1 MPSGAG
7 IAFTLLS
14 LLLAVL
20 LWRSRA
26 GREPLSPAWLRLRS
40 AIPPLLLVAC
50 IPSGWVNER
59 FDTLRLYAEGMAV
72 TQLSM
77 QGGRAQPVP
86 TTGCEAYFGAG
97 QNPVFV
103 AGPARGCVD
112 LVVQDPAGA
121 DLNGALVRLDHQAG
135 GDATL
140 RLATLTG
147 SDGTLVAAQDGDE
160 GRTYAGAVPLNDG
173 DTLCLNRCE
182 TPQARWWTFRDDGR
196 LEPPG
201 GGEAREL
208 RTRPGLFG
216 SIQPY
221 GPANRIH
228 RLGAILCDQP
238 DANGNCPNAV
248 LADPA
253 RAGEVPRPAQSF
265 LFQQGGF
272 RGHQWFAMLLD
283 PGARIRRADGSVVNP
298 SLAQAEPLAENSSR
312 HVAILAVRGNT
323 LRELRSFTLGHQ
335 LIEDPTARRRFTL
348 ALDTP
353 ELIPIGHCERPL
365 SRLAVAPDQASPEA
379 FAITAFGNRPG
390 SVISSAAAG
399 MPIDR
404 FNLCRGTSF
413 EFRAPLEGS
422 ATAGPVQRQIDFRV
436 DRMGIPW
443 LLVIL
448 AFAVALVVHA
458 SGETYWSIH
467 RLDGQILV
475 LAQYLLVVRALV
487 GIDGV
492 FADPAVDWR
501 TIYGDVGTAMIALP
515 MILISIRRQADLSL
529 TTASA
534 LAGFVVVALASLW
547 WWLGPP
553 DLIGQLFAL
562 LALGALGL
570 RVAVAFTADR
580 PARPTPAPAPVPAA
594 APAPVRDG
602 YLERLPSEIEAE
614 RDQASPLVGEV
625 GGRPASSAAEE
636 TPPAANE
643 EESHSAADAA
653 GPHPNPSTQGGG
665 ASERP
670 FLARL
675 VLDRRPDFWL
685 YLLGAIVAV
694 RILLGLLGYRERIF
708 GIALSAV
715 YVPLLLACVGAL
727 LAQAEAAPPD
737 RRRRFGLLFLAA
749 LGVGVGLVALAINDI
764 GFALVHLPPIA
775 GVALWR
781 MRRWRRRESAAP
793 PTWKDRLPWA
803 LPAAGL
809 VAGYLLLWSMIA
821 LTPPPSAEAP
831 LEERVAYAVEDR
843 STDPNWLR
851 LRAVFAPSQIAD
863 IGNRA
868 AAVQLD
874 QSLLLGELTG
884 TLLGRGWLYPVD
896 LGTFRFQA
904 THLSDYLSASHIMAP
919 FGRLGAVAF
928 LLVLAAA
935 AGAAVYHRVPAPAP
949 WPHLAGALAI
959 WTLFGA
965 AAYMILANLL
975 LVPFTGRN
983 IYLLAASSGGDL
995 IEGLALLLMARIG
1008 IVYRRAG

>member
-14 LLLAVL
+14 LLLALL

-50 IPSGWVNER
+50 IPSGCVNER
-59 FDTLRLYAEGMAV
+59 FDTLRLYAQGMTV

-86 TTGCEAYFGAG
+86 TPGCEAYFGEG
-97 QNPVFV
+97 RNPVFV

-121 DLNGALVRLDHQAG
+121 DLDGALVRLDHQAG
-135 GDATL
+135 GEVIL
-140 RLATLTG
+140 RLSTITG
-147 SDGTLVAAQDGDE
+147 SGGALVAAQDGDE
-160 GRTYAGAVPLNDG
+160 GRTYAGALPLNDG
-173 DTLCLNRCE
+173 DSICLNRCA
-182 TPQARWWTFRDDGR
+182 TPQARWWTLRDDGS
-196 LEPPG
+196 LEPAG

-208 RTRPGLFG
+208 GTRPGLFG

-228 RLGAILCDQP
+228 RLGSILCDQP
-238 DANGNCPNAV
+238 DSNGTCANPV

-272 RGHQWFAMLLD
+272 GGHQWMAMLLD
-283 PGARIRRADGSVVNP
+283 PGARIRRSDGSVVDP
-298 SLAQAEPLAENSSR
+298 SLVEAVPLPENGSR

-353 ELIPIGHCERPL
+353 ELVPIGHCERPL

-379 FAITAFGNRPG
+379 FAVSAFGNRPG

-399 MPIDR
+399 MPIDQ

-413 EFRAPLEGS
+413 DFRAPLDGS
-422 ATAGPVQRQIDFRV
+422 AIAGPVQRQIDFRV
-436 DRMGIPW
+436 DRMAIPW

-458 SGETYWSIH
+458 SGEAYWSVH

-487 GIDGV
+487 GVDGV
-492 FADPAVDWR
+492 FADPALDWR
-501 TIYGDVGTAMIALP
+501 TIYGDLGTAMVAIPA
-515 MILISIRRQADLSL
+515 ILISTRRRADLSL
-529 TTASA
+529 TTAAA
-534 LAGFVVVALASLW
+534 LAGFVAVALAALW

-553 DLIGQLFAL
+553 DLIGQLFTL

-570 RVAVAFTADR
+570 RVAVAFTEDR
-580 PARPTPAPAPVPAA
+580 GPRPKPQRESAPGSAPTPEPAK
-594 APAPVRDG
+594 DG
-602 YLERLPSEIEAE
+602 YLERLPSEVEAE
-614 RDQASPLVGEV
+614 RQREAASAPMEEPAAVVEEVGPGDAAAGPKSRPSPLVREGD
-625 GGRPASSAAEE
+625 G
-636 TPPAANE
+636 
-643 EESHSAADAA
+643 
-653 GPHPNPSTQGGG
+653 
-665 ASERP
+665 RP

-675 VLDRRPDFWL
+675 ALDRPPNFWL
-685 YLLGAIVAV
+685 YLLAAIVAV

-727 LAQAEAAPPD
+727 LAQAESAPPE
-737 RRRRFGLLFLAA
+737 RRRRFGLIFLAA
-749 LGVGVGLVALAINDI
+749 LGVGVGMVALAINDI

-781 MRRWRRRESAAP
+781 LRRWRRRDSATP
-793 PTWKDRLPWA
+793 RSWKDKLPWA

-809 VAGYLLLWSMIA
+809 VAGYFLLWTMIA
-821 LTPPPSAEAP
+821 ATPPPSTEAP
-831 LEERVAYAVEDR
+831 LEERVAYAVEER

-851 LRAVFAPSQIAD
+851 LRAVFAPSQIAQ

-919 FGRLGAVAF
+919 FGRLGAIAF

-949 WPHLAGALAI
+949 WPHLAGTLAI

-1008 IVYRRAG
+1008 IAYRRAG

>member
-50 IPSGWVNER
+50 IPSGCVNER
-59 FDTLRLYAEGMAV
+59 FDTLRLFAEGMAV

-77 QGGRAQPVP
+77 QGGRAQPMP
-86 TTGCEAYFGAG
+86 TPGCEAYFGAG

-121 DLNGALVRLDHQAG
+121 DLSGALVRLDHQAG
-135 GDATL
+135 GDATI

-147 SDGTLVAAQDGDE
+147 SGGTLVAAQDGDE
-160 GRTYAGAVPLNDG
+160 GRTYAGAIAINDG
-173 DTLCLNRCE
+173 DSICLNRCA
-182 TPQARWWTFRDDGR
+182 TPQARWWTFRDGS

-221 GPANRIH
+221 GPPNRIH
-228 RLGAILCDQP
+228 RLGTILCDQP
-238 DANGNCPNAV
+238 DSNGNCANPV

-253 RAGEVPRPAQSF
+253 REGEVPRPTQSF
-265 LFQQGGF
+265 LFQHGGF
-272 RGHQWFAMLLD
+272 GGHQWFAMMLD
-283 PGARIRRADGSVVNP
+283 PGARIRRSDGSVADP
-298 SLAQAEPLAENSSR
+298 SLVQAVPLAENGSR

-323 LRELRSFTLGHQ
+323 LRELRSFTLDHK

-379 FAITAFGNRPG
+379 FGISAFGNRPG

-399 MPIDR
+399 MPIDQ

-413 EFRAPLEGS
+413 HFRAPLDGA

-436 DRMGIPW
+436 DRMSIPW

-458 SGETYWSIH
+458 SGETYWSVH

-487 GIDGV
+487 GVDGV

-501 TIYGDVGTAMIALP
+501 TIYGDVGTAMVAIPA
-515 MILISIRRQADLSL
+515 ILISIRRRDDITL
-529 TTASA
+529 TTGAT
-534 LAGFVVVALASLW
+534 LAAFVAVALASLW

-562 LALGALGL
+562 LALGALGV
-570 RVAVAFTADR
+570 RIAVAFMADR
-580 PARPTPAPAPVPAA
+580 PARPKVTPAPLPAA
-594 APAPVRDG
+594 APTPIKDG

-614 RDQASPLVGEV
+614 KEQVEL
-625 GGRPASSAAEE
+625 PAPIPPEAAP
-636 TPPAANE
+636 TPEPATVT
-643 EESHSAADAA
+643 S
-653 GPHPNPSTQGGG
+653 GLT
-665 ASERP
+665 ERP
-670 FLARL
+670 FLARM
-675 VLDRRPDFWL
+675 VLDRSPNFWL

-727 LAQAEAAPPD
+727 LAQAEAAPPE
-737 RRRRFGLLFLAA
+737 RRRRFGLIFLAA
-749 LGVGVGLVALAINDI
+749 LGIGVGLVALAINDI

-775 GVALWR
+775 GIALWR
-781 MRRWRRRESAAP
+781 LRRWQRRESSTP
-793 PTWKDRLPWA
+793 RSWKDKLPWA

-809 VAGYLLLWSMIA
+809 VAGYLLLWGAIA

-831 LEERVAYAVEDR
+831 LEDRVAYAVEDR

-868 AAVQLD
+868 AAIQLD

-896 LGTFRFQA
+896 LGSFRFQA
-904 THLSDYLSASHIMAP
+904 THLSDYLSASHLMAP
-919 FGRLGAVAF
+919 FGRLGAIAF
-928 LLVLAAA
+928 LLVLAAT
-935 AGAAVYHRVPAPAP
+935 AGAAVYHRLPAPAP

-1008 IVYRRAG
+1008 IAYRRAG

>member
-50 IPSGWVNER
+50 IPSGCVNER

-72 TQLSM
+72 TELSM
-77 QGGRAQPVP
+77 QGGRAQPMP
-86 TTGCEAYFGAG
+86 APGCEAYFASG

-121 DLNGALVRLDHQAG
+121 DLNGALVRLDHPAG
-135 GDATL
+135 AEASI
-140 RLATLTG
+140 RLATVTG
-147 SDGTLVAAQDGDE
+147 SGGTLIAAQDGDD
-160 GRTYAGAVPLNDG
+160 GRTYAGAVALNDG
-173 DTLCLNRCE
+173 DSICLNGCS
-182 TPQARWWTFRDDGR
+182 TPGARWWTFRDGA
-196 LEPPG
+196 LEPAG

-216 SIQPY
+216 SLQPY

-228 RLGAILCDQP
+228 RLGAILCEQP
-238 DANGNCPNAV
+238 DASGNCANAV

-253 RAGEVPRPAQSF
+253 RPGDVPRPAQSF

-272 RGHQWFAMLLD
+272 GGHQWMAMLLD
-283 PGARIRRADGSVVNP
+283 PGARIRRSDGSVVAP
-298 SLAQAEPLAENSSR
+298 SLVQAVPLAENSSR
-312 HVAILAVRGNT
+312 HVAILAVRGNS
-323 LRELRSFTLGHQ
+323 LRELRSFTLGQQ
-335 LIEDPTARRRFTL
+335 LTEDPTARRRFTL

-353 ELIPIGHCERPL
+353 ELIPIGHCSRPL

-379 FAITAFGNRPG
+379 FAISAFGNRPG

-399 MPIDR
+399 MPIDQ
-404 FNLCRGTSF
+404 FDLCRGTSF
-413 EFRAPLEGS
+413 DFRAPLDGA
-422 ATAGPVQRQIDFRV
+422 ATAGPVQRQIAFRV

-458 SGETYWSIH
+458 SGEAYWSVH

-492 FADPAVDWR
+492 FADSAIDWR
-501 TIYGDVGTAMIALP
+501 TIYGDIGTAMVTLP
-515 MILISIRRQADLSL
+515 AILISIRRRADLSL
-529 TTASA
+529 TTAA
-534 LAGFVVVALASLW
+534 VLVAFVAVALASLW

-570 RVAVAFTADR
+570 RVGVALTGDR
-580 PARPTPAPAPVPAA
+580 LARPKPAPAPPTTTAT
-594 APAPVRDG
+594 APDPVKEA
-602 YLERLPSEIEAE
+602 YLERLPSEVEAE
-614 RDQASPLVGEV
+614 RERVEVAAPSPAPQSEPDPVPEPTEEV
-625 GGRPASSAAEE
+625 P
-636 TPPAANE
+636 PPA
-643 EESHSAADAA
+643 
-653 GPHPNPSTQGGG
+653 G
-665 ASERP
+665 RP

-675 VLDRRPDFWL
+675 VLDRPPNFWL

-727 LAQAEAAPPD
+727 LAQAEAAPPE
-737 RRRRFGLLFLAA
+737 RRRRFGLIFLAA
-749 LGVGVGLVALAINDI
+749 LGVGVGIVALAINDI

-781 MRRWRRRESAAP
+781 LRRWGRRDSTAQRS
-793 PTWKDRLPWA
+793 WKDRLPWA

-809 VAGYLLLWSMIA
+809 VGGYLFLWAMIA

-831 LEERVAYAVEDR
+831 LEERVAYAVQDR

-851 LRAVFAPSQIAD
+851 LRAVFAPSQVAE

-868 AAVQLD
+868 AAIQLD

-896 LGTFRFQA
+896 LGSFRFQA

-919 FGRLGAVAF
+919 FGRLGAIAF

-935 AGAAVYHRVPAPAP
+935 AAAAVYHRVPAPAP

-995 IEGLALLLMARIG
+995 IEGLALLLMARVG
-1008 IVYRRAG
+1008 IAYRRAG

>member
-50 IPSGWVNER
+50 IPSGCVNER
-59 FDTLRLYAEGMAV
+59 FDTLRLYAQGMAV

-86 TTGCEAYFGAG
+86 TPGCEAYFGAG

-103 AGPARGCVD
+103 VGPARGCVD
-112 LVVQDPAGA
+112 LVVQEPAGA

-135 GDATL
+135 GDATI

-147 SDGTLVAAQDGDE
+147 SGGTLIAAQDGEE
-160 GRTYAGAVPLNDG
+160 GRTYAGAVPLNEG
-173 DTLCLNRCE
+173 DTICLNRCA
-182 TPQARWWTFRDDGR
+182 TPQARWWTFRDDGS
-196 LEPPG
+196 LEPAG

-208 RTRPGLFG
+208 RTRAGLFG

-228 RLGAILCDQP
+228 RLGTILCDQP
-238 DANGNCPNAV
+238 DSSGNCANPL

-253 RAGEVPRPAQSF
+253 RPGEVPRPAQSF
-265 LFQQGGF
+265 LFQKGGF
-272 RGHQWFAMLLD
+272 GGHQWFAMMLD
-283 PGARIRRADGSVVNP
+283 PGARVRHADGSAVDP
-298 SLAQAEPLAENSSR
+298 SLVQAVPLPENSSR

-353 ELIPIGHCERPL
+353 ELIPIGHCARPL

-399 MPIDR
+399 MPIDQ

-413 EFRAPLEGS
+413 DFRAPLDGS
-422 ATAGPVQRQIDFRV
+422 ATAGPIQRQIDFRV

-448 AFAVALVVHA
+448 AFAVALVVHT
-458 SGETYWSIH
+458 SGEAYWSVH

-475 LAQYLLVVRALV
+475 LTQYLLVVRTLV

-492 FADPAVDWR
+492 FADPAIDWR
-501 TIYGDVGTAMIALP
+501 TIYGDVGTAMVAIPA
-515 MILISIRRQADLSL
+515 ILISIRRRADLTL
-529 TTASA
+529 TTAAA
-534 LAGFVVVALASLW
+534 LAAFVAVALASLW

-570 RVAVAFTADR
+570 RIAVAFTADR
-580 PARPTPAPAPVPAA
+580 PARPKPAPTPAPTTAPEPAKEA
-594 APAPVRDG
+594 
-602 YLERLPSEIEAE
+602 YLERLPSEVEAE
-614 RDQASPLVGEV
+614 RERVEVAVPAPTPEPEPESASEPTEQVS
-625 GGRPASSAAEE
+625 PSA
-636 TPPAANE
+636 
-643 EESHSAADAA
+643 
-653 GPHPNPSTQGGG
+653 
-665 ASERP
+665 ERP

-675 VLDRRPDFWL
+675 VLDRSPDFWL
-685 YLLGAIVAV
+685 YLLGTIVAV

-727 LAQAEAAPPD
+727 LAQAEAAPPE
-737 RRRRFGLLFLAA
+737 RRRRFGLIFLAA
-749 LGVGVGLVALAINDI
+749 LGVGVGVVALAINDI

-781 MRRWRRRESAAP
+781 MRRWRRHERATP
-793 PTWKDRLPWA
+793 PSWKDKLPWT

-809 VAGYLLLWSMIA
+809 VAGYLLLWGMIA

-851 LRAVFAPSQIAD
+851 LRAVFAPSQIAE

-868 AAVQLD
+868 AAIQLD

-896 LGTFRFQA
+896 LGSFRFQA

-919 FGRLGAVAF
+919 FGRLGAIAF

-949 WPHLAGALAI
+949 WPQLAGALAI

-1008 IVYRRAG
+1008 IAYRRAG